1 MKNQFTERIQEI
13 KLKIK
18 KFMDNLNYFTL
29 MKNLKKIK

>member
-18 KFMDNLNYFTL
+18 KFMDNLIFFDFD
-29 MKNLKKIK
+29 